1 MIKKIKYLLLLV
13 ILSFQFTACSDWLS
27 VLPENEQVSDE
38 YWTSKEEV
46 ESVLASGYVYLRDA
60 VPNLVQWGELR
71 GGAIYSINGSDLQ
84 TFQVTPDDGSLCSWA
99 PLYKVINMSNS
110 VIANAEAVLQRDE
123 TFDEAVM
130 TSYLTEAYYLRALS
144 YFYIVRNWRDAPLI
158 LEPYETDKISYEKEK
173 SSEAEIIA
181 QIKEDIT
188 IALGSGAAKEKYE
201 QDWATKGRGTKW
213 SLHALMADVCL
224 WNEEYQTAIMHCN
237 EILDAT
243 SAFRPVFV
251 TDPTKWYELFYPGNS
266 NGSIFEINWDHGA
279 YNQTNN
285 LASLF
290 GNGSPAYIYSEEML
304 FDWIAETNLTG
315 PNQAVRSL
323 YGGFVPDVAG
333 DNYPNATLGYVW
345 KYSGIGMQTQVRNTV
360 NEQDP
365 NYMVYR
371 VADIMLMKAEAM
383 ILSSADIQG
392 WTVAI
397 DLINEVR
404 VRANLPARNLVLEEL
419 SEADMLELVLYER
432 NMELAGE
439 GKRWYDLLRFGK
451 RDGFKYRS
459 QFLVDRVIDYNK
471 TANPAWIRSVLN
483 NDDALYL
490 PIETSE
496 LENNRLLVQNP
507 YYQATN

>member
-1 MIKKIKYLLLLV
+1 MINKIKYLLLLAV
-13 ILSFQFTACSDWLS
+13 LAFQFTACNDWLS

-60 VPNLVQWGELR
+60 VPRLVQWGELR
-71 GGAIYSINGSDLQ
+71 GGAIYSINGNDLQ

-99 PLYKVINMSNS
+99 PLYKVINMANS
-110 VIANAEAVLQRDE
+110 VIANAEVVMQRDE

-158 LEPYETDKISYEKEK
+158 LAPYETDKISYEKEK

-188 IALGSGAAKEKYE
+188 TALGSGAAKEKYE
-201 QDWATKGRGTKW
+201 EDWATKGRGTKW

-224 WNEEYQTAIMHCN
+224 WSEDYQAAIMHCN
-237 EILDAT
+237 EVLDAT

-266 NGSIFEINWDHGA
+266 NGSIFEINWDHGV

-285 LASLF
+285 LATQF
-290 GNGSPAYIYSEEML
+290 GNGSPVYVYSEQML
-304 FDWIAETNLTG
+304 LDWIDETDLTG
-315 PNQAVRSL
+315 SNEAVRSL
-323 YGGFVPDVAG
+323 YGAFVPDVNG
-333 DNYPNATLGYVW
+333 DDYANASLGYVW
-345 KYSGIGMQTQVRNTV
+345 KYSGIGMQAQVRNTV

-371 VADIMLMKAEAM
+371 VADVMLMKAEAM
-383 ILSSADIQG
+383 ILSSSDMQA
-392 WTVAI
+392 WSVAI

-404 VRANLPARNLVLEEL
+404 TRAKLPVLEPVLEEL
-419 SEADMLELVLYER
+419 NEADMLELVLYER

-459 QFLVDRVIDYNK
+459 LFLIDMVVAYNR

-483 NDDALYL
+483 NDDALFL

>member
-1 MIKKIKYLLLLV
+1 MIKKIKYILLLV
-13 ILSFQFTACSDWLS
+13 ALAFQFTACSDWLS

-46 ESVLASGYVYLRDA
+46 ASVLASGYKYLRDA
-60 VPNLVQWGELR
+60 VPNLIQWGELR
-71 GGAIYSINGSDLQ
+71 GGAIYSPTGSNLQ
-84 TFQVTPDDGSLCSWA
+84 TFQVTPGNESLCSWG
-99 PLYKVINMSNS
+99 PLYKVINMTNS
-110 VIANAEAVLQRDE
+110 VIANAEAVRQRDE

-130 TSYLTEAYYLRALS
+130 NSYLTEAYYLRALS

-173 SSEAEIIA
+173 SSESEIIA

-188 IALGSGAAKEKYE
+188 MALGSGAAKERYE

-224 WNEEYQTAIMHCN
+224 WSEDYQTAIMHCN
-237 EILDAT
+237 EILDAS

-266 NGSIFEINWDHGA
+266 NGSIFEINWDQGTH
-279 YNQTNN
+279 NQTND
-285 LASLF
+285 LATQF
-290 GNGSPAYIYSEEML
+290 GNGSPTYIYSGRML
-304 FDWIAETNLTG
+304 LDWIAETNLTG
-315 PNQAVRSL
+315 ANNAVRSL
-323 YGGFVPDVAG
+323 YGGWIPDVA
-333 DNYPNATLGYVW
+333 DNDYTNATLGYVW
-345 KYSGIGMQTQVRNTV
+345 KYSGIGLQSQVRNTV

-365 NYMVYR
+365 NYIVYR

-383 ILSSADIQG
+383 VLSSSDVQS

-397 DLINEVR
+397 DLINTVR
-404 VRANLPARNLVLEEL
+404 GRANLPVRNPVLEEL
-419 SEADMLELVLYER
+419 SEGDMLELVLYER

-451 RDGFKYRS
+451 RNGFKYRS
-459 QFLVDRVIDYNK
+459 RFLVDKVAAYSK

-490 PIETSE
+490 PIEKGE
-496 LENNRLLVQNP
+496 LENNKLLVQNP

>member
-1 MIKKIKYLLLLV
+1 QMLL
-13 ILSFQFTACSDWLS
+13 DW
-27 VLPENEQVSDE
+27 
-38 YWTSKEEV
+38 
-46 ESVLASGYVYLRDA
+46 
-60 VPNLVQWGELR
+60 
-71 GGAIYSINGSDLQ
+71 I
-84 TFQVTPDDGSLCSWA
+84 
-99 PLYKVINMSNS
+99 
-110 VIANAEAVLQRDE
+110 DE
-123 TFDEAVM
+123 TD
-130 TSYLTEAYYLRALS
+130 
-144 YFYIVRNWRDAPLI
+144 
-158 LEPYETDKISYEKEK
+158 
-173 SSEAEIIA
+173 
-181 QIKEDIT
+181 
-188 IALGSGAAKEKYE
+188 
-201 QDWATKGRGTKW
+201 
-213 SLHALMADVCL
+213 
-224 WNEEYQTAIMHCN
+224 
-237 EILDAT
+237 
-243 SAFRPVFV
+243 
-251 TDPTKWYELFYPGNS
+251 
-266 NGSIFEINWDHGA
+266 
-279 YNQTNN
+279 
-285 LASLF
+285 
-290 GNGSPAYIYSEEML
+290 
-304 FDWIAETNLTG
+304 LTG
-315 PNQAVRSL
+315 SNEAFRSL
-323 YGGFVPDVAG
+323 YGAFVPDVNGYDYA
-333 DNYPNATLGYVW
+333 NASLGYVW

-451 RDGFKYRS
+451 RDGFKYRG
-459 QFLVDRVIDYNK
+459 QFLVDRVIDYNN

-507 YYQATN
+507 YFQATN

>member
-173 SSEAEIIA
+173 VSEAEIIA

-237 EILDAT
+237 EILDAS
-243 SAFRPVFV
+243 SAFSTVFV
-251 TDPTKWYELFYPGNS
+251 T
-266 NGSIFEINWDHGA
+266 
-279 YNQTNN
+279 
-285 LASLF
+285 
-290 GNGSPAYIYSEEML
+290 
-304 FDWIAETNLTG
+304 
-315 PNQAVRSL
+315 
-323 YGGFVPDVAG
+323 
-333 DNYPNATLGYVW
+333 
-345 KYSGIGMQTQVRNTV
+345 
-360 NEQDP
+360 
-365 NYMVYR
+365 
-371 VADIMLMKAEAM
+371 
-383 ILSSADIQG
+383 
-392 WTVAI
+392 
-397 DLINEVR
+397 
-404 VRANLPARNLVLEEL
+404 
-419 SEADMLELVLYER
+419 
-432 NMELAGE
+432 
-439 GKRWYDLLRFGK
+439 
-451 RDGFKYRS
+451 
-459 QFLVDRVIDYNK
+459 
-471 TANPAWIRSVLN
+471 
-483 NDDALYL
+483 
-490 PIETSE
+490 
-496 LENNRLLVQNP
+496 
-507 YYQATN
+507 